1 MSFTPRDTEP
11 AEPAATGTDEAPQAS
26 GGNMLPGRQGRRFV
40 VERVLI
46 RLVATGGIVG
56 IGVLLGAVLGSNN
69 VQGWIMGLVIA
80 LVTVVLS
87 ALLWS
92 SRQL

>member
-11 AEPAATGTDEAPQAS
+11 AEQPATGADETPQAP
-26 GGNMLPGRQGRRFV
+26 GANMLPERQGRRFV

-56 IGVLLGAVLGSNN
+56 IGVLLGAVLSSSN
-69 VQGWIMGLVIA
+69 VQGWVMGLVIA

>member
-11 AEPAATGTDEAPQAS
+11 AEQPATGTDEAPQAP
-26 GGNMLPGRQGRRFV
+26 GANMLPERRGRRFA
-40 VERVLI
+40 VERILI

-56 IGVLLGAVLGSNN
+56 IGVLLGAVLGSSN